1 MDIFFAIVGS
11 LLIIAGFSGSVLPG
25 LPGPPFAWA
34 AVLLLHYTAYA
45 EYSWFFLGATGLV
58 MAVITLLDYY
68 IPVWGTKKFGGTR
81 SGIVGSTVGLIVG
94 IFVFPP
100 IGIIIGPF
108 VGAFIGELIVDQND
122 VQKALKSALGSF
134 LGFVAGTLMKLGF
147 CAVMAFFF
155 FRDLF
160 LA

>member
-1 MDIFFAIVGS
+1 MDIFLAIIGT
-11 LLIIAGFSGSVLPG
+11 LLIIAGFAGSVLPG

-34 AVLLLHYTAYA
+34 AVLLLHFTGYA

-58 MAVITLLDYY
+58 MGVITVLDYY
-68 IPVWGTKKFGGTR
+68 IPIWGTKKFGGTR
-81 SGIVGSTVGLIVG
+81 YGIIGSTLGLIVG
-94 IFVFPP
+94 MFVFPP
-100 IGIIIGPF
+100 FGIIIGPF
-108 VGAFIGELIVDQND
+108 FGAFFGEMLADKND
-122 VQKALKSALGSF
+122 VAKALKSALGSF

-160 LA
+160 LV